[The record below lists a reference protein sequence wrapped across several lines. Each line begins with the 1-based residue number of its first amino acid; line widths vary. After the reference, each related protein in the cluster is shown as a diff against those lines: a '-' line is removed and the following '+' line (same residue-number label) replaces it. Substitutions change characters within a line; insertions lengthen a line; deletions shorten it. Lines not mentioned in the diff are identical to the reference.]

1 MRFGFDAGF
10 LYCPAG
16 KATAIRERTWTG
28 TKEVQAVQER
38 PVWNVTRRH
47 DTTRER
53 KLRSMS
59 SYRKINN
66 YISGGGRLALPFM
79 NGGNKTKRC
88 KGRCQGERPW
98 TSCQDAIE
106 LPQHVAAT
114 FFKKILIDF
123 DSWMPRR
130 ACFQVYL
137 CVSCCAVFSTS
148 RGNVHAEESSPPRP
162 PPPPPPGDHAD
173 WPEAFDESELGT
185 HYSPQRT
192 QIKFKQISEHILE
205 RRISTKKIAVYG
217 FYLPT
222 VKFSDSVI
230 YL

>member
-1 MRFGFDAGF
+1 
-10 LYCPAG
+10 
-16 KATAIRERTWTG
+16 
-28 TKEVQAVQER
+28 
-38 PVWNVTRRH
+38 
-47 DTTRER
+47 
-53 KLRSMS
+53 
-59 SYRKINN
+59 
-66 YISGGGRLALPFM
+66 
-79 NGGNKTKRC
+79 
-88 KGRCQGERPW
+88 
-98 TSCQDAIE
+98 
-106 LPQHVAAT
+106 
-114 FFKKILIDF
+114 
-123 DSWMPRR
+123 
-130 ACFQVYL
+130 
-137 CVSCCAVFSTS
+137 VFSTS

>member
-1 MRFGFDAGF
+1 
-10 LYCPAG
+10 
-16 KATAIRERTWTG
+16 
-28 TKEVQAVQER
+28 
-38 PVWNVTRRH
+38 
-47 DTTRER
+47 
-53 KLRSMS
+53 
-59 SYRKINN
+59 
-66 YISGGGRLALPFM
+66 
-79 NGGNKTKRC
+79 
-88 KGRCQGERPW
+88 
-98 TSCQDAIE
+98 
-106 LPQHVAAT
+106 
-114 FFKKILIDF
+114 
-123 DSWMPRR
+123 
-130 ACFQVYL
+130 
-137 CVSCCAVFSTS
+137 VFSTS
-148 RGNVHAEESSPPRP
+148 RGNVHAEESSPPR